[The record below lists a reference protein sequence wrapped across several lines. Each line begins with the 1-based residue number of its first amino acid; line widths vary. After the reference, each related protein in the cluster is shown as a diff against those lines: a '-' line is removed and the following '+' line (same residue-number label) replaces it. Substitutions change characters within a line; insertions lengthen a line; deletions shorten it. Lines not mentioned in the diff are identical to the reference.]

1 MVEIAGLTATGRQL
15 KDPAATLVELEND
28 DGLRHTS
35 IVFDDALTGHEALT
49 LNVEL
54 VQSFME
60 YPMVKGLVE
69 MSHCDL
75 TKSAFT
81 YPTGNVWTL
90 TEVMRIYRDVGQVAG
105 VRAALELCYLC
116 AEIIKE
122 AGETGPMQGCFSHGN
137 LTPSRIAIRADGH
150 VQIFGYGLAQVE
162 VIKHLDDG
170 YVVSSESLRYAPP
183 ERLEGQPEDP
193 SADTYALTVIAWEMM
208 TGKPLYNTHNV
219 DKLKR
224 MISMSEGSTMLA
236 KSKEKGIPKQVLQTF
251 ARALIYDP
259 DTRLSGEEFM
269 DEIET
274 LLGMKS
280 VKGSSLVDIM
290 KRARGTGTKKTA
302 KGRKLESKASTGMF
316 SKADLAE
323 MSSDEEEEPEEEKRW
338 SKTSRSKAAPVE
350 EAPAPDEEDKPSRRR
365 RRRAEPA
372 EAEAEE
378 AAPRRRRR
386 RTADTEEAPVEEAK
400 PRRRRR
406 RSEEPEKEATKAEEA
421 PAEEEPK
428 PRRRRRSEA
437 PKEEAKAE
445 EAPAEEEAK
454 PRRKRSAAAKEEVK
468 AEEAP
473 SEEEAKP
480 RRRRRRSDEPA
491 AEDTA
496 VPAEDKP
503 KRQRRRATAKKEGD
517 AKKEAA
523 AEEEPAPRRRRRG
536 AAKEAEKE
544 PAEEEEKPKRR
555 RRRRS
560 E

>member
-28 DGLRHTS
+28 SGLRHTS
-35 IVFDDALTGHEALT
+35 IVFDDSLRGHEALT

-69 MSHCDL
+69 MSHCNL
-75 TKSAFT
+75 EHSTFT

-90 TEVMRIYRDVGQVAG
+90 TEVMRIYQDIGQVVG

-116 AEIIKE
+116 AEILKE

-162 VIKHLDDG
+162 VIKHLAEG
-170 YVVSSESLRYAPP
+170 YVVSSESLRFAPP

-193 SADTYALTVIAWEMM
+193 AADTYALTVIAWEMM
-208 TGKPLYNTHNV
+208 TGKPLYNTHNI
-219 DKLKR
+219 DRLKQ

-259 DTRLSGEEFM
+259 DTRLSGADFM

-274 LLGMKS
+274 LLGLKT
-280 VKGSSLVDIM
+280 VKGSRLVDIM
-290 KRARGTGTKKTA
+290 KRARGTGTPKTA
-302 KGRKLESKASTGMF
+302 KGRKLESKANTGMF
-316 SKADLAE
+316 SKEQLAE
-323 MSSDEEEEPEEEKRW
+323 VVAEEEEEKRW
-338 SKTSRSKAAPVE
+338 GKSKRSANEETPAAE
-350 EAPAPDEEDKPSRRR
+350 EKPRRR
-365 RRRAEPA
+365 RRRSAEPDKEV
-372 EAEAEE
+372 EAE
-378 AAPRRRRR
+378 APRRRRR
-386 RTADTEEAPVEEAK
+386 RTAAPEAEVEAAPANEDK

-406 RSEEPEKEATKAEEA
+406 RSAEPDAQVEAKAD
-421 PAEEEPK
+421 PAEDAPK
-428 PRRRRRSEA
+428 PRQRRRGTA
-437 PKEEAKAE
+437 VPKKEEVKA
-445 EAPAEEEAK
+445 
-454 PRRKRSAAAKEEVK
+454 EEVK

-473 SEEEAKP
+473 AAEEAPKP
-480 RRRRRRSDEPA
+480 RRKRRGTA
-491 AEDTA
+491 A
-496 VPAEDKP
+496 P
-503 KRQRRRATAKKEGD
+503 KEEVK
-517 AKKEAA
+517 AA
-523 AEEEPAPRRRRRG
+523 AKPAPRRRRRRG
-536 AAKEAEKE
+536 GDDKEEAPK
-544 PAEEEEKPKRR
+544 EEEPKPKRR